1 MSDPV
6 DPSTVAVEA
15 TDVRSPND
23 SPDVV
28 IDLDR
33 WRTLAESAL
42 ATEGAVGSLGLTFVD
57 AAEIAALNEEHLGK
71 TGPTDVLSFPI
82 DGPDDVGVP
91 SEDGVPTLL
100 GDVVISPAVAAA
112 QYAGHAGTLDDELA
126 LLVVHGVLHVLG
138 HDHAEPAETS
148 IMRARELILLEH
160 HHWGHRAPAGVR
172 QDHDDS

>member
-1 MSDPV
+1 MSDSVEPPRV
-6 DPSTVAVEA
+6 TVEA
-15 TDVRSPND
+15 ADERSPHD

-33 WRTLAESAL
+33 WRTLAASAL
-42 ATEGAVGSLGLTFVD
+42 TTEGAVGTLGLTFVD
-57 AAEIAALNEEHLGK
+57 ASEIATLNEAHLGK
-71 TGPTDVLSFPI
+71 TGPTDVLSFPL
-82 DGPDDVGVP
+82 DGPDEVGVP
-91 SEDGVPTLL
+91 SDDGVPTLL

-138 HDHAEPAETS
+138 HDHAEPVETS
-148 IMRARELILLEH
+148 TMRARELILLEH
-160 HHWGHRAPAGVR
+160 HHWGHRAPAGFR